1 MERCGCHGDAQPTW
15 EYIGGDVDM
24 EKEWSPEKT
33 LLFHGCPIL
42 SLHFKLSQGQCIGE
56 ELTLLCPLAKS

>member
-1 MERCGCHGDAQPTW
+1 MERCGCHGDEQPTW

-24 EKEWSPEKT
+24 EEEWSPEKT

-42 SLHFKLSQGQCIGE
+42 
-56 ELTLLCPLAKS
+56 